1 MVASKGRLL
10 KVGAAAILSVG
21 ILAACGEYGGDDIII
36 DDSNEGEVNP
46 NPIRKFEMS
55 QTTLEDLFMKVVK
68 T

>member
-36 DDSNEGEVNP
+36 DDSNEE
-46 NPIRKFEMS
+46 I
-55 QTTLEDLFMKVVK
+55 LI
-68 T
+68 